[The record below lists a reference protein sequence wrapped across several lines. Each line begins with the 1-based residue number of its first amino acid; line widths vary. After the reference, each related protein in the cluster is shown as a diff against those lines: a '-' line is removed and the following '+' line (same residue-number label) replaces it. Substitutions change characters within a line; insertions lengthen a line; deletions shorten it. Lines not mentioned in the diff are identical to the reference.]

1 MLYLAKFLT
10 QLAYPL
16 SLCLLLVPLGLLL
29 RRGRWRRMGAT
40 LITFGLGWLLL
51 WSLPL
56 PSFWLR
62 ASLERKNPPRALADF
77 PPTAAI
83 IVLGGG
89 IEPPRSGWR
98 DYPDLSSAA
107 DRVWFAARLYHAG
120 RAPLVVLSGGTL
132 DQSLTAT
139 SEASAMATFI
149 EDLGVPASALLLE
162 DQSRTTSE
170 NAINTIALLHE
181 RGINE
186 ALLVTSAMHMPRA
199 LGVFRKLG
207 LNVIAAPTD
216 FEAVPPVGPWFLRWM
231 PDSDALDGSS
241 RALKE
246 YAGYW
251 VYWLRNLAA

>member
-1 MLYLAKFLT
+1 MLYFAKFLT

-16 SLCLLLVPLGLLL
+16 SLCLLLVPLGMLL
-29 RRGRWRRMGAT
+29 RRGRWRRTGAT

-51 WSLPL
+51 WSLPM

-62 ASLERKNPPRALADF
+62 VGLERENPPRAATDY
-77 PPTAAI
+77 PASAAI

-89 IEPPRSGWR
+89 IEVPQPGWR
-98 DYPDLSSAA
+98 DDPDLSGAA
-107 DRVWFAARLYHAG
+107 DRVWFGARLYRAG
-120 RAPLVVLSGGTL
+120 KAPLVVLSGGTL
-132 DQSLTAT
+132 DQSPGAQ

-186 ALLVTSAMHMPRA
+186 AFLVTSAMHMPRA

-216 FEAVPPVGPWFLRWM
+216 FEAVPPLGPWLLRWM
-231 PDSDALDGSS
+231 PDSQALDGSS

-246 YAGYW
+246 YAGLL
-251 VYWLRNLAA
+251 VYQLRGQAQ